1 MKRLLLLAL
10 FFSTAHVAVG
20 EVSTRVCRADGN
32 TPLELA
38 DPNIPF
44 KYRDIMVGTELTI
57 IVDSNIAE
65 VWDGALA
72 ISGAHRDYG
81 FLSGRDYNEFTYDYE
96 GSHLPAAGDEAV
108 VWLWHSDEQE
118 IDGFYLSTDFDIEDT
133 NVGDWFIID
142 YNATAIGD
150 CNVDFYDYAIS
161 AVDPHYYLEFSHV
174 RTRDFN
180 KDTKVDFGDFTVLA
194 SYWQQ
199 IDCGECGGA
208 DLDDGNNVDVNDLML
223 FTDYWLETTE

>member
-1 MKRLLLLAL
+1 M
-10 FFSTAHVAVG
+10 
-20 EVSTRVCRADGN
+20 
-32 TPLELA
+32 
-38 DPNIPF
+38 
-44 KYRDIMVGTELTI
+44 
-57 IVDSNIAE
+57 
-65 VWDGALA
+65 
-72 ISGAHRDYG
+72 
-81 FLSGRDYNEFTYDYE
+81 
-96 GSHLPAAGDEAV
+96 
-108 VWLWHSDEQE
+108 
-118 IDGFYLSTDFDIEDT
+118 
-133 NVGDWFIID
+133 GDWFIID

-150 CNVDFYDYAIS
+150 CNVDFYDYSIS
-161 AVDPHYYLEFSHV
+161 ADDPNYYLEFSHV